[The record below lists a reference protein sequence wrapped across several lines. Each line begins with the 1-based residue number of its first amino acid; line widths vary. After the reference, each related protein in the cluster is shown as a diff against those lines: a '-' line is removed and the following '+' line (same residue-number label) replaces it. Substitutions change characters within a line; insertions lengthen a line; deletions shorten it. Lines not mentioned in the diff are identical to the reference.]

1 MTTGLAQEDAAPTRI
16 GIAVVEREGRYLV
29 GVRPPGR
36 PLAGM
41 AEFPGGK
48 CELGESAAACAVREC
63 LEETGLRVE
72 IRELL
77 NEQVH
82 EYPHDVVHLHFFL
95 CAPVSGEPREAN
107 GTFRWCVLQELAEL
121 EFPDA
126 NGPVVQQ
133 LLDRAANLPGGRPPV
148 C

>member
-1 MTTGLAQEDAAPTRI
+1 MNSDNEQTAGNPTRI

-29 GVRPPGR
+29 GVRPPER

-48 CELGESAAACAVREC
+48 CDPDESAAACAVREC

-77 NEQVH
+77 QEQLH

-95 CAPVSGEPREAN
+95 CSLVSGEPLEAN

-121 EFPDA
+121 EFPEA
-126 NGPVVQQ
+126 NEPVVQQ